1 MLFLKTNTKKLVRAF
16 LSLYFA
22 GNKSIPIMVG
32 PLKGR
37 HLPKAEALSNL
48 SMLFGRYE
56 PQVVS
61 VLLSIL
67 DPIRVAYDIGAHVG
81 FITLVLAERLSS
93 DGKVFAFEPA
103 PENIAVMQQ
112 LIIENSLQ
120 HKVSLI
126 PFALADKN
134 GKQNLINWKSSSM
147 NLLETALDGQN
158 ACDCSSITV
167 TTCTLDSFVFEQS
180 NPAPD
185 LIKIDVE
192 GAESLVI
199 KGGMRTLDVY
209 APKLLIEIHG
219 PNNAQKTWSL
229 LGRLD
234 YSWNRLTANGQEE
247 VSSEEKL
254 FSYFSK
260 DSWTH
265 HFLLTRQ

>member
-1 MLFLKTNTKKLVRAF
+1 MLFLKTNTKKLVRTF

-22 GNKSIPIMVG
+22 GNKSIPIMAG

-61 VLLSIL
+61 VLLSMS
-67 DPIRVAYDIGAHVG
+67 DPIKVAYDIGAHVG
-81 FITLVLAERLSS
+81 FITLVLAQSVGL

-112 LIIENSLQ
+112 LIIQNSLQ

-126 PFALADKN
+126 PIALADAN
-134 GKQNLINWKSSSM
+134 GEQSLINWKSSSM
-147 NLLETALDGQN
+147 YFLESALNGQK
-158 ACDCSSITV
+158 ACGCSSINI
-167 TTCTLDSFVFEQS
+167 TTCSLDSFVFEQS
-180 NPAPD
+180 NPSPD

-192 GAESLVI
+192 GAEALVI
-199 KGGMRTLDVY
+199 QGGLRTLDVY
-209 APKLLIEIHG
+209 SPKLIIEIHG
-219 PNNAQKTWSL
+219 PKNAQKIWEL
-229 LGRLD
+229 LRSFH
-234 YSWNRLTANGQEE
+234 YSWDHLTSKGREE
-247 VSSEEKL
+247 VPSEKKL
-254 FSYFSK
+254 FSFFSK

-265 HFLLTRQ
+265 HFLLT